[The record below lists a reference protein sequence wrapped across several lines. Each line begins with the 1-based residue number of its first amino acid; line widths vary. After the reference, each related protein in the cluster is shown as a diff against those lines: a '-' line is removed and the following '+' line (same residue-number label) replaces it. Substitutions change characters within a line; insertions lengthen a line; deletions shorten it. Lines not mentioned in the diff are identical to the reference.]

1 MNALA
6 DILGAYWQKQDELG
20 ALKDINN
27 INFPDPNQGQQ
38 TLSQAAQNYMYG
50 APNSQTS
57 GDTGMSLADS
67 IALGKSYQNPS
78 LTSQAIGNSTDAS
91 QIGNS
96 NSIMGAAQ
104 NYSQPTQAQLAAIA
118 PAPASEIPSNG
129 NNAALQKSYNDYK
142 AAEEANPQWYVGD
155 TYVGDDANAK
165 QAALQAQA
173 QQQSEANGIS
183 NTVQNMTPDAIGNQS
198 ALTTADQDSNNA
210 ALQKSYNDYKAA
222 EEANPEWYV
231 GDTYVGTDK
240 KAKQAALQAQAQK
253 QAQDVATQ
261 FSDANQSISD
271 NLNTYEQYASQVTQM
286 EANIMYKVA
295 QKYGVDALQTIE
307 PLIDKTIQGK
317 LSGLA
322 QSLDLQNR
330 NVLMPL
336 LDYAG
341 TQTGNLR
348 ALESMVNY
356 NNAAKQMGLTGIDQ
370 NDANN
375 LINSFANNIS
385 KVDTGGDVK
394 FVATPKNGIAYD
406 TGQLLT
412 TAGTLQKSITP
423 DTDAKLKVD
432 VWKWINPSGN
442 QKLASQ
448 TQLQVTQMN
457 NSAKTYIAQMQNAIE
472 QGKLSVENKNSVI
485 ASCKEIV
492 NAAGVDAGT
501 KQGAL
506 NVLKTV
512 GGVPDPAGWID
523 EAKNR
528 GYSHDQIISKL
539 HQQGYGD
546 SYDSWVPDD

>member
-1 MNALA
+1 MFGYNNNNNNYGPMNALA

-38 TLSQAAQNYMYG
+38 TLSR
-50 APNSQTS
+50 
-57 GDTGMSLADS
+57 
-67 IALGKSYQNPS
+67 
-78 LTSQAIGNSTDAS
+78 
-91 QIGNS
+91 
-96 NSIMGAAQ
+96 AAQ
-104 NYSQPTQAQLAAIA
+104 NYSQPTQAQLTAIA
-118 PAPASEIPSNG
+118 PAPASEIQSNPIDKAIAQNVNGNVTAPMGQITGTPNGLNGSILQAAQNYVQDTGASTPPADAFSNG
-129 NNAALQKSYNDYK
+129 INQQQSQYDQQQKAMQKAALQKQYDDFAAAK
-142 AAEEANPQWYVGD
+142 AANPQWYVGD

-165 QAALQAQA
+165 QAALQ
-173 QQQSEANGIS
+173 S
-183 NTVQNMTPDAIGNQS
+183 
-198 ALTTADQDSNNA
+198 
-210 ALQKSYNDYKAA
+210 
-222 EEANPEWYV
+222 
-231 GDTYVGTDK
+231 
-240 KAKQAALQAQAQK
+240 QAQK
-253 QAQDVATQ
+253 QAQDIATQ
-261 FSDANQSISD
+261 FSDANHSVSD
-271 NLNTYEQYASQVTQM
+271 NLKTYEQYASQVTQM
-286 EANIMYKVA
+286 KANIMYKIA

-406 TGQLLT
+406 NGQLLT

-472 QGKLSVENKNSVI
+472 QGKLSAENKNSVI

-506 NVLKTV
+506 NVLKIV